1 MARAIDGSMKTTTRK
16 EEREA
21 TAGPVKFLVGD
32 RVAFASGETATIV
45 ATEPTVKLS
54 TGQQLGYLDIAGLE
68 LTGEIRIEEVD

>member
-1 MARAIDGSMKTTTRK
+1 METTNRK
-16 EEREA
+16 EEREGV
-21 TAGPVKFLVGD
+21 AGPVKFIMGD
-32 RVAFASGETATIV
+32 RVVFRSGDAATIV